1 MFGYIQILQPELK
14 IKEYACY
21 RGAYCGLCRQ
31 MGKCTGQCSRLTLR
45 YDAAAMVLLRMAARG
60 TVPKYEQKR
69 CFLHPLTKAPVLVPC
84 EETEVVSCIMAA
96 LAYYKCKDDVHDEKG
111 AGRLRAR
118 LSYPYFAYLRRRA
131 KHRMPEID
139 RIAAKGMQ
147 AFSQAEANANGSA
160 DIPANAFGALMG
172 ELLSYRTEGQTRAIL
187 HELGSAM
194 GRWVFLLDAAED
206 YAEDVKRGR
215 FNALHELY
223 GEDTLSEQQRHTL
236 DTLLAVELSDAVA
249 AADLIDFDG
258 RDELRA
264 VIYNV
269 LCLGM
274 PTQARAVLFAQHDCR
289 ECKKKCEKDKG
300 ERGA

>member
-60 TVPKYEQKR
+60 TVPEYQHKR

-96 LAYYKCKDDVHDEKG
+96 LAYHKCKDDVHDEKG
-111 AGRLRAR
+111 AKCLRAR
-118 LSYPYFAYLRRRA
+118 LAYPYFAYLRRRA
-131 KHRMPEID
+131 KRRMPEID
-139 RIAAKGMQ
+139 SIAEKGMQ
-147 AFSQAEANANGSA
+147 AFLQAERNANGSA
-160 DIPANAFGALMG
+160 DIPANAFGTMMG
-172 ELLSYRTEGQTRAIL
+172 ELLSYRTQGQTRAVL

-223 GEDTLSEQQRHTL
+223 GEEQLSEQQRHTL

-274 PTQARAVLFAQHDCR
+274 PTQARAVLFAQHECKD
-289 ECKKKCEKDKG
+289 CKKKCKKDKG

>member
-60 TVPKYEQKR
+60 TVPKYQHKR

-96 LAYYKCKDDVHDEKG
+96 LAYHKCKDDVHDEKG
-111 AGRLRAR
+111 AKRLRAR
-118 LSYPYFAYLRRRA
+118 LAYPYFAYLRRRA
-131 KHRMPEID
+131 KRRMPEID
-139 RIAAKGMQ
+139 SIAEKGMQ
-147 AFSQAEANANGSA
+147 AFLQAERNANGSA
-160 DIPANAFGALMG
+160 DIPANAFGTMMG
-172 ELLSYRTEGQTRAIL
+172 ELLSYRTQGQTRAVL

-223 GEDTLSEQQRHTL
+223 GEEQLSEQQRHTL

-274 PTQARAVLFAQHDCR
+274 PTQARAVLFAQHECKD
-289 ECKKKCEKDKG
+289 CKKKCKKDKG

>member
-60 TVPKYEQKR
+60 TVPKYQHKR

-96 LAYYKCKDDVHDEKG
+96 LAYHKCKDDVHDEKG
-111 AGRLRAR
+111 AKRLRAR
-118 LSYPYFAYLRRRA
+118 LAYPYFAYLRRRA
-131 KHRMPEID
+131 KRRMPEID
-139 RIAAKGMQ
+139 SIAEKGMQ
-147 AFSQAEANANGSA
+147 AFLQAERNANGSA
-160 DIPANAFGALMG
+160 DIPANAFGTMMG
-172 ELLSYRTEGQTRAIL
+172 ELLSYRTEGQTRAVL

-223 GEDTLSEQQRHTL
+223 GEEQLSEQQRHTL

-274 PTQARAVLFAQHDCR
+274 PTQARAVLFCGEKCQN
-289 ECKKKCEKDKG
+289 CKSKG